1 MKKKIMGVILAATL
15 IVSQAVT
22 AFAGSKT
29 SEVVLP
35 NDFAAY
41 YTVTEGTREAFA
53 EAEAVSPQTVDAI
66 MEVNNG
72 SMTLA
77 QLVADMKEL
86 LKAEGAA
93 GLKMTEEQVDALAA
107 DLGSRT
113 FVTKFFD
120 LEPVNGGIKD
130 DNGDYLVTLSVPA
143 ISTAMTEVAFLH
155 FSTDRAAWEVVEA
168 SDVDYTNKE
177 ITASF
182 KDLSPVAVD
191 RKSRYVRR
199 QCDRNVSADRKIPCF
214 RTLDRCSSNPWCDR
228 RYCVKKTQRKINIE
242 CALKG

>member
-1 MKKKIMGVILAATL
+1 MKAW
-15 IVSQAVT
+15 
-22 AFAGSKT
+22 
-29 SEVVLP
+29 

-66 MEVNNG
+66 IEVNNG

-182 KDLSPVAVD
+182 KDLRRYWIAKVD
-191 RKSRYVRR
+191 T
-199 QCDRNVSADRKIPCF
+199 SADNAIGTSPQTGRFPVSVLWIGAAVILGATGVIVLRK
-214 RTLDRCSSNPWCDR
+214 
-228 RYCVKKTQRKINIE
+228 RKE
-242 CALKG
+242 K

>member
-41 YTVTEGTREAFA
+41 YEVTEGTREAFE
-53 EAEAVSPQTVDAI
+53 EADNVSPQTVDAI
-66 MEVNNG
+66 MEVNSG

-77 QLVADMKEL
+77 QLLANMKDL

-93 GLKMTEEQVDALAA
+93 GLKMTEKQVDELEVK
-107 DLGSRT
+107 LGSRT
-113 FVTKFFD
+113 LVTKFFD

-143 ISTAMTEVAFLH
+143 VTSAMTNIGFLH
-155 FSTDRAAWEVVEA
+155 FSTDNAKWEIVEA
-168 SDVDYTNKE
+168 SDVDYKNKE

-182 KDLSPVAVD
+182 KDLSPVAVIAKVD
-191 RKSRYVRR
+191 T
-199 QCDRNVSADRKIPCF
+199 SADNAIGTSPQTGRFPVSVLWIGAAVILGATGVIVLRK
-214 RTLDRCSSNPWCDR
+214 
-228 RYCVKKTQRKINIE
+228 RKE
-242 CALKG
+242 K

>member
-1 MKKKIMGVILAATL
+1 MKKKIMGVILAAAL
-15 IVSQAVT
+15 IASQAVT

-35 NDFAAY
+35 DDFAAY
-41 YTVTEGTREAFA
+41 YEVTEGTREAFE
-53 EAEAVSPQTVDAI
+53 EAEAVSPKTVDAI

-77 QLVADMKEL
+77 QLVANMKEL
-86 LKAEGAA
+86 IKTEGAA
-93 GLKMTEEQVDALAA
+93 GLKMTEEQIDALAE
-107 DLGSRT
+107 DLDSRT

-130 DNGDYLVTLSVPA
+130 DNGDYLVTVSVPA
-143 ISTAMTEVAFLH
+143 VSSSMTEVAFLH

-168 SDVDYTNKE
+168 SDVDYKNKE

-182 KDLSPVAVD
+182 KDLSPVAVIAKVD
-191 RKSRYVRR
+191 T
-199 QCDRNVSADRKIPCF
+199 SADNAIGTSPQTGRFPVSVLWIGGAVILGAAGIF
-214 RTLDRCSSNPWCDR
+214 VLR
-228 RYCVKKTQRKINIE
+228 RNKEK
-242 CALKG
+242 

>member
-1 MKKKIMGVILAATL
+1 MGVILAATL

-113 FVTKFFD
+113 FVTKF
-120 LEPVNGGIKD
+120 L
-130 DNGDYLVTLSVPA
+130 TLS
-143 ISTAMTEVAFLH
+143 L
-155 FSTDRAAWEVVEA
+155 
-168 SDVDYTNKE
+168 
-177 ITASF
+177 
-182 KDLSPVAVD
+182 
-191 RKSRYVRR
+191 
-199 QCDRNVSADRKIPCF
+199 
-214 RTLDRCSSNPWCDR
+214 
-228 RYCVKKTQRKINIE
+228 
-242 CALKG
+242 

>member
-66 MEVNNG
+66 IEVNNG

-77 QLVADMKEL
+77 QLVADIL
-86 LKAEGAA
+86 SCSA
-93 GLKMTEEQVDALAA
+93 
-107 DLGSRT
+107 SR
-113 FVTKFFD
+113 
-120 LEPVNGGIKD
+120 
-130 DNGDYLVTLSVPA
+130 LSGQ
-143 ISTAMTEVAFLH
+143 M
-155 FSTDRAAWEVVEA
+155 
-168 SDVDYTNKE
+168 
-177 ITASF
+177 
-182 KDLSPVAVD
+182 
-191 RKSRYVRR
+191 
-199 QCDRNVSADRKIPCF
+199 
-214 RTLDRCSSNPWCDR
+214 
-228 RYCVKKTQRKINIE
+228 
-242 CALKG
+242 

>member
-1 MKKKIMGVILAATL
+1 MGVILAATL

-66 MEVNNG
+66 IEVNNG

-77 QLVADMKEL
+77 QLVADMKKEL

-113 FVTKFFD
+113 FVTKFF
-120 LEPVNGGIKD
+120 L
-130 DNGDYLVTLSVPA
+130 TLS
-143 ISTAMTEVAFLH
+143 L
-155 FSTDRAAWEVVEA
+155 
-168 SDVDYTNKE
+168 
-177 ITASF
+177 
-182 KDLSPVAVD
+182 
-191 RKSRYVRR
+191 
-199 QCDRNVSADRKIPCF
+199 
-214 RTLDRCSSNPWCDR
+214 
-228 RYCVKKTQRKINIE
+228 
-242 CALKG
+242 

>member
-66 MEVNNG
+66 IEVNNG

-93 GLKMTEEQVDALAA
+93 GRHPRECRRRDQSSSED
-107 DLGSRT
+107 
-113 FVTKFFD
+113 
-120 LEPVNGGIKD
+120 E
-130 DNGDYLVTLSVPA
+130 
-143 ISTAMTEVAFLH
+143 
-155 FSTDRAAWEVVEA
+155 RAAHELV
-168 SDVDYTNKE
+168 
-177 ITASF
+177 
-182 KDLSPVAVD
+182 
-191 RKSRYVRR
+191 
-199 QCDRNVSADRKIPCF
+199 
-214 RTLDRCSSNPWCDR
+214 
-228 RYCVKKTQRKINIE
+228 
-242 CALKG
+242 

>member
-1 MKKKIMGVILAATL
+1 MLIYTPDAIRHYKIFAAYPYDSRHLLRSFDFTDKEVYQQYLYRIFAIRDMNASIDTTAQVGTDDKILTLSTCYAKPAGYEVSCSGSVGFHRTIRQKENHLSEKGRVNNMKKKIMGVILAATL

-66 MEVNNG
+66 IEVNNG

-107 DLGSRT
+107 DLGSERLSQS
-113 FVTKFFD
+113 F
-120 LEPVNGGIKD
+120 L
-130 DNGDYLVTLSVPA
+130 TLS
-143 ISTAMTEVAFLH
+143 L
-155 FSTDRAAWEVVEA
+155 
-168 SDVDYTNKE
+168 
-177 ITASF
+177 
-182 KDLSPVAVD
+182 
-191 RKSRYVRR
+191 
-199 QCDRNVSADRKIPCF
+199 
-214 RTLDRCSSNPWCDR
+214 
-228 RYCVKKTQRKINIE
+228 
-242 CALKG
+242 

>member
-66 MEVNNG
+66 IEVNNG

-143 ISTAMTEVAFLH
+143 ISTAMTEVAFLQH
-155 FSTDRAAWEVVEA
+155 RPRGMGSCG
-168 SDVDYTNKE
+168 S
-177 ITASF
+177 
-182 KDLSPVAVD
+182 
-191 RKSRYVRR
+191 VRR
-199 QCDRNVSADRKIPCF
+199 RLYKQRDH
-214 RTLDRCSSNPWCDR
+214 
-228 RYCVKKTQRKINIE
+228 CV
-242 CALKG
+242 L

>member
-41 YTVTEGTREAFA
+41 YEVTEGTREAFA
-53 EAEAVSPQTVDAI
+53 EADNVSSQTVDAI
-66 MEVNNG
+66 MKVNSG

-77 QLVADMKEL
+77 QLLANMKDL
-86 LKAEGAA
+86 LKEEGAA
-93 GLKMTEEQVDALAA
+93 GLKMTEKQVDELEAK
-107 DLGSRT
+107 LGSRT
-113 FVTKFFD
+113 LVTKFFD

-130 DNGDYLVTLSVPA
+130 ENGDYLVTLSVPA
-143 ISTAMTEVAFLH
+143 VTSAMTNIGFLH
-155 FSTDRAAWEVVEA
+155 FSTDNAKWEIVEA
-168 SDVDYTNKE
+168 SSVDYKNKE

-182 KDLSPVAVD
+182 KDLSPVAVIAKVD
-191 RKSRYVRR
+191 T
-199 QCDRNVSADRKIPCF
+199 SADNAIGTSPQTGRFPVSVLWIGAAVILGATGVIVLRK
-214 RTLDRCSSNPWCDR
+214 
-228 RYCVKKTQRKINIE
+228 RKE
-242 CALKG
+242 K

>member
-1 MKKKIMGVILAATL
+1 MAATL

-66 MEVNNG
+66 IEVNNG

-155 FSTDRAAWEVVEA
+155 FST
-168 SDVDYTNKE
+168 NKE

-182 KDLSPVAVD
+182 KDLSPVAVIAKVD
-191 RKSRYVRR
+191 T
-199 QCDRNVSADRKIPCF
+199 SADNAIGTSPQTGRFPVSVLWIGAAVILGATGVIVLRK
-214 RTLDRCSSNPWCDR
+214 
-228 RYCVKKTQRKINIE
+228 RKE
-242 CALKG
+242 K

>member
-1 MKKKIMGVILAATL
+1 MLCKPAGYEVSCSGSVGFHRTIRQKKIIYQRKEDEQYEKENHGCNFGGNV

-66 MEVNNG
+66 IEVNNG

-93 GLKMTEEQVDALAA
+93 GLKMTEEQSTLWRQIWVPERLSQSF
-107 DLGSRT
+107 L
-113 FVTKFFD
+113 
-120 LEPVNGGIKD
+120 
-130 DNGDYLVTLSVPA
+130 TLS
-143 ISTAMTEVAFLH
+143 L
-155 FSTDRAAWEVVEA
+155 
-168 SDVDYTNKE
+168 
-177 ITASF
+177 
-182 KDLSPVAVD
+182 
-191 RKSRYVRR
+191 
-199 QCDRNVSADRKIPCF
+199 
-214 RTLDRCSSNPWCDR
+214 
-228 RYCVKKTQRKINIE
+228 
-242 CALKG
+242 

>member
-1 MKKKIMGVILAATL
+1 MGVILAATL

-66 MEVNNG
+66 IEVNNG

-86 LKAEGAA
+86 LKAEGA
-93 GLKMTEEQVDALAA
+93 
-107 DLGSRT
+107 SRT
-113 FVTKFFD
+113 EDDRRTGRRS
-120 LEPVNGGIKD
+120 GGRSGFQNVCHKVF
-130 DNGDYLVTLSVPA
+130 LTLS
-143 ISTAMTEVAFLH
+143 L
-155 FSTDRAAWEVVEA
+155 
-168 SDVDYTNKE
+168 
-177 ITASF
+177 
-182 KDLSPVAVD
+182 
-191 RKSRYVRR
+191 
-199 QCDRNVSADRKIPCF
+199 
-214 RTLDRCSSNPWCDR
+214 
-228 RYCVKKTQRKINIE
+228 
-242 CALKG
+242 

>member
-1 MKKKIMGVILAATL
+1 M
-15 IVSQAVT
+15 Q
-22 AFAGSKT
+22 
-29 SEVVLP
+29 EVKRQKLCFL

-107 DLGSRT
+107 GSG
-113 FVTKFFD
+113 F
-120 LEPVNGGIKD
+120 
-130 DNGDYLVTLSVPA
+130 
-143 ISTAMTEVAFLH
+143 
-155 FSTDRAAWEVVEA
+155 
-168 SDVDYTNKE
+168 
-177 ITASF
+177 
-182 KDLSPVAVD
+182 
-191 RKSRYVRR
+191 
-199 QCDRNVSADRKIPCF
+199 QNVCHKVF
-214 RTLDRCSSNPWCDR
+214 
-228 RYCVKKTQRKINIE
+228 
-242 CALKG
+242 

>member
-66 MEVNNG
+66 IEVNNG

-182 KDLSPVAVD
+182 KDLSPVAVIAKVD
-191 RKSRYVRR
+191 TSADNAIGTSPQTGRFPVSVLWIGAAVILGATGVIVLRKS
-199 QCDRNVSADRKIPCF
+199 KE
-214 RTLDRCSSNPWCDR
+214 
-228 RYCVKKTQRKINIE
+228 K
-242 CALKG
+242 

>member
-66 MEVNNG
+66 IEVNNG

-113 FVTKFFD
+113 FVTKFF
-120 LEPVNGGIKD
+120 
-130 DNGDYLVTLSVPA
+130 
-143 ISTAMTEVAFLH
+143 
-155 FSTDRAAWEVVEA
+155 
-168 SDVDYTNKE
+168 
-177 ITASF
+177 
-182 KDLSPVAVD
+182 
-191 RKSRYVRR
+191 
-199 QCDRNVSADRKIPCF
+199 
-214 RTLDRCSSNPWCDR
+214 
-228 RYCVKKTQRKINIE
+228 
-242 CALKG
+242 